1 MAAAMRVRVMPVL
14 VACRGCGRDTAAW
27 QVALELDRRGHG
39 EAVQPGDADK
49 VRSRYP
55 VYVIEG
61 CAEACGKR
69 WLATSGVEPAA
80 SFVLD
85 PQRGLEQ
92 QVEEISA
99 AVSRA

>member
-1 MAAAMRVRVMPVL
+1 MVRVRAMPVL
-14 VACRGCGRDTAAW
+14 VACRGCERDTAAW
-27 QVALELDRRGHG
+27 QVALELDRRGAG
-39 EAVQPGDADK
+39 EAVRPGAAADK

-69 WLATSGVEPAA
+69 WLAASGVEPVA

-85 PQRGLEQ
+85 PGRGLEQ
-92 QVEEISA
+92 QVEELSA
-99 AVSRA
+99 VVSRA